1 VVVDQAYDLSPIRF
15 PISKDVP
22 GRQRTSGKIMPDRV
36 LVKAFPCID
45 AKVQSGGG
53 FARRFLHRR
62 HPIDKIRFAGFP
74 SDKDVLR
81 DRQIG
86 HQIELLVNGYNTDP
100 LAFKRSLIAKHLPI
114 KFDRPG
120 VLMIGTA
127 GD

>member
-1 VVVDQAYDLSPIRF
+1 
-15 PISKDVP
+15 
-22 GRQRTSGKIMPDRV
+22 MPDRV
-36 LVKAFPCID
+36 LVKAFHCID

-81 DRQIG
+81 DRHIG
-86 HQIELLVNGYNTDP
+86 HQIELLVNGYNTEP

-120 VLMIGTA
+120 VLMIGTGENLKQRRFA
-127 GD
+127 HAMFRPAARALHRA